1 MLDLSGRHGRSGM
14 KLLLINNQG
23 KIVRCLD
30 DVEKNLP
37 ADRPRFFALLD
48 LLEILMEEAQEQEQ
62 RQSRGLPSYAQRVKA
77 A

>member
-1 MLDLSGRHGRSGM
+1 M

-23 KIVRCLD
+23 KVVRCLD
-30 DVEKNLP
+30 DIEKNLP

-48 LLEILMEEAQEQEQ
+48 VIETLMDEAQKDEQQ
-62 RQSRGLPSYAQRVKA
+62 HRGLAPPVARVKA